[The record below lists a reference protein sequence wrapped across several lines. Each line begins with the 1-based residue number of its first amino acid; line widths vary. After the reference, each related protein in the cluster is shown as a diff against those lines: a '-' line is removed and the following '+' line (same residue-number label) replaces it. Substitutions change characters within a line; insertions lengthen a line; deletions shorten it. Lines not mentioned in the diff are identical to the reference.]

1 MTTKYILP
9 ILLWVVAAITSTST
23 IAAGR
28 DGAWWLQLSATEKV
42 FYVVGLT
49 DGVTVG
55 LSTITLNCYA
65 EDDSWKEDTAKC
77 ISEYGTAFS
86 HGFNRI
92 GYNRQDPA
100 NIVAGIDALYS
111 DYKNINIPVSN
122 AMTQVLRGMNGE
134 SNLEETL
141 EKLRKFN

>member
-65 EDDSWKEDTAKC
+65 EDDSWKEDSAKC
-77 ISEYGTAFS
+77 ISEYSTAFH
-86 HGFNRI
+86 HGFDRI
-92 GYNRQDPA
+92 GYSRRDPA

-122 AMTQVLRGMNGE
+122 AMPQVLRGMNGE
-134 SNLEETL
+134 SNIEDTL

>member
-1 MTTKYILP
+1 MTTKYILS
-9 ILLWVVAAITSTST
+9 ILLWFMSVIASTSAV
-23 IAAGR
+23 AAGR

-55 LSTITLNCYA
+55 LGTITLNCYA

-77 ISEYGTAFS
+77 ISEYGAAFS

-92 GYNRQDPA
+92 GYNRRDPA
-100 NIVAGIDALYS
+100 NIVAGIGTLYS
-111 DYKNINIPVSN
+111 DYRNINIPVSN

-141 EKLRKFN
+141 EKLRKIN